1 MADLLRS
8 SLGSAIQ
15 IETRFSLGLPKASAD
30 ANQLELAILNLSMN
44 AKDAMPRGG
53 SIVISARERNVQNEP
68 GLKPGRY
75 VCLSVTDAGTGM
87 DDQTLRRAIE
97 PFYTTKGVGKGT
109 GLGLPMVLGMTE
121 QSGGKLYLKS
131 KLGEGTT
138 VELCLPAAPGEEEAE
153 KKNVTPSA
161 ASVGRALR
169 IVSVDDDPLVA
180 FNTLAMLEEL
190 GHTVFSASSA
200 AEALGGVDTYR
211 IHKTIAARVMTA
223 R

>member
-1 MADLLRS
+1 M
-8 SLGSAIQ
+8 
-15 IETRFSLGLPKASAD
+15 SAD

-53 SIVISARERNVQNEP
+53 PIVISVRERNVQNEP

-87 DDQTLRRAIE
+87 DEQTLRRAIE

-138 VELCLPAAPGEEEAE
+138 AELCVPAALSEEEAG
-153 KKNVTPSA
+153 KKDITPSA

-169 IVSVDDDPLVA
+169 IVSADDDPTRRLQYTRHA
-180 FNTLAMLEEL
+180 GRARAHGLFRLER
-190 GHTVFSASSA
+190 GRSPNPHRPK
-200 AEALGGVDTYR
+200 G
-211 IHKTIAARVMTA
+211 
-223 R
+223 

>member
-1 MADLLRS
+1 MAIQGSLEMIKRRLSSDSQMHQFVDNALQGAQRGAALTQRMLAFARRQELKLQSVNVTELIAGMADLLQS
-8 SLGSAIQ
+8 SLGAAIQ

-53 SIVISARERNVQNEP
+53 SIVISARERKVQNEP

-87 DDQTLRRAIE
+87 DEQTLRRAIE

-131 KLGEGTT
+131 KLG
-138 VELCLPAAPGEEEAE
+138 
-153 KKNVTPSA
+153 
-161 ASVGRALR
+161 
-169 IVSVDDDPLVA
+169 
-180 FNTLAMLEEL
+180 
-190 GHTVFSASSA
+190 
-200 AEALGGVDTYR
+200 
-211 IHKTIAARVMTA
+211 
-223 R
+223 